1 MLSGDGGGGRWGG
14 VRKKREGD
22 SDLSGREEKKN
33 NSAEWETGLPGSWQ
47 KDISPWWQGQ
57 KPLSMSCTLQGQ
69 QRQEGRGGAPGA
81 PKSLF
86 STEEKPLKTLPCLG
100 GVDLPWICR
109 DAHRIATPWL
119 CWVYVPPLGTHC
131 DCLQSAQMASDTSDG
146 TCVRILTL

>member
-1 MLSGDGGGGRWGG
+1 MHVRASDRELMGFARRAPSRSFMRWCWCDFREGAQIETITCKRRLLAPRDEWMSPGEGTADAVGGWGGGRRGG

-69 QRQEGRGGAPGA
+69 QRQEGRGGLQELQRVCFLQK
-81 PKSLF
+81 KS
-86 STEEKPLKTLPCLG
+86 
-100 GVDLPWICR
+100 R
-109 DAHRIATPWL
+109 
-119 CWVYVPPLGTHC
+119 
-131 DCLQSAQMASDTSDG
+131 
-146 TCVRILTL
+146 